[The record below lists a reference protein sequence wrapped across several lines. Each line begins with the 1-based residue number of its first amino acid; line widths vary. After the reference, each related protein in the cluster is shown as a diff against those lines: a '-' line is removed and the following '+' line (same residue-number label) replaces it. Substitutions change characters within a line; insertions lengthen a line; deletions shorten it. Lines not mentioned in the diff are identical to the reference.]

1 VGARKVSFPVVVS
14 GPSGA
19 GKTSLCQGVVADCP
33 DVVYS
38 ISATTRPPRKEEVDG
53 QDYHF
58 VDTDRFKSMIQAE
71 ELLEWA
77 RVHDHLYGT
86 PVFSVR
92 PFLARGK
99 AVIMDLDVQGG
110 QSMKKVFPDGV
121 FVFVV
126 PPSFG
131 VLEKRL
137 RERKTEGEEVLK
149 TRLRNAEEEMRYR
162 KHYDYFII
170 NDELDK
176 ALGELKSIIEAEK
189 CRMSRLF
196 TGENS

>member
-1 VGARKVSFPVVVS
+1 MVVS

-19 GKTSLCQGVVADCP
+19 GKTSLCQGVVRDCP
-33 DVVYS
+33 EVVYS
-38 ISATTRPPRKEEVDG
+38 ISATTRPPRKGEVDG
-53 QDYHF
+53 RDYHF
-58 VDTDRFKSMIQAE
+58 VDTEKFKAMIQAG

-77 RVHDHLYGT
+77 QVHDELYGT
-86 PVFSVR
+86 PVYSVR
-92 PFLARGK
+92 PFLSRGQ

-110 QSMKKVFPDGV
+110 LSMKKVFPDGV

-137 RERKTEGEEVLK
+137 RERKTEGEDVLK
-149 TRLRNAEEEMRYR
+149 TRLRNAQEEMRYR
-162 KHYDYFII
+162 KHYDYFVI
-170 NDELDK
+170 NDDLGK
-176 ALGELKSIIEAEK
+176 ALGEVKSIIEAEK

-196 TGENS
+196 AGVKDW